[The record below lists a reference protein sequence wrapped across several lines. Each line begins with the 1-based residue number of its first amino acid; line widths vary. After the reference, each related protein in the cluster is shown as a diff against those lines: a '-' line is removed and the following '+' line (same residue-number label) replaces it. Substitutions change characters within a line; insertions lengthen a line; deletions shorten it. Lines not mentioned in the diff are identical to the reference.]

1 MFPTKDNPIIYEIS
15 GSADIQK
22 VLERIDPIK
31 LIQKISNFRKLN
43 IRDMNDQQISEA
55 IFDVLCWDGYFA
67 CYTNMKTYPAGT
79 SFFRVKKLV
88 GSNLPNERFGVKQD
102 YWETPSKYLN
112 TYGRLNKPGES
123 LLYVSPDMSC
133 AIKEMKLKYDEYFA
147 VIKYTAADQIKV
159 NMIGGDFDY
168 DQIGEISEKAKLV
181 HEIYRNFL
189 CDEFSRDVGKG
200 TEYLYRISE
209 KIAKDHFDLPPRVV
223 QDAWAYTSVQDKT
236 KYNVCFRPEIAHDLL
251 ELNGAMICKKGE
263 DTALKV
269 YCVAVDSDENNNI
282 MFYPVGSDVQK
293 RAFPRI
299 VAEERHFTND

>member
-1 MFPTKDNPIIYEIS
+1 
-15 GSADIQK
+15 
-22 VLERIDPIK
+22 
-31 LIQKISNFRKLN
+31 
-43 IRDMNDQQISEA
+43 
-55 IFDVLCWDGYFA
+55 
-67 CYTNMKTYPAGT
+67 
-79 SFFRVKKLV
+79 
-88 GSNLPNERFGVKQD
+88 
-102 YWETPSKYLN
+102 
-112 TYGRLNKPGES
+112 
-123 LLYVSPDMSC
+123 
-133 AIKEMKLKYDEYFA
+133 
-147 VIKYTAADQIKV
+147 
-159 NMIGGDFDY
+159 MIGGDFNY

-293 RAFPRI
+293 RAFP
-299 VAEERHFTND
+299 

>member
-1 MFPTKDNPIIYEIS
+1 MFPTKDNPIFYEIS

-67 CYTNMKTYPAGT
+67 CYTNMKTFPAGT

-168 DQIGEISEKAKLV
+168 DQIGEIS
-181 HEIYRNFL
+181 
-189 CDEFSRDVGKG
+189 DEFSRDVGKG

-299 VAEERHFTND
+299 VTEERHFTND